1 VKTSPQVL
9 LVPLLALL
17 ACGGSSN
24 HGSPDGGTVDT
35 DGGAISPDG
44 GTVVHDGGTSSG
56 GDGSALSDASMG
68 SDGGAPPPGTAA
80 FLTRSYQGRAYMLYV
95 PASYAAGTAAPLVMM
110 LHGCTQTMADFAAG
124 TQMNKQ
130 ADTAGFLVAYPDE
143 PTSANVEQCFNWF
156 LPADQAR
163 GAGEPQL
170 LAGMVG
176 DVAGTFTVDAKRV
189 FVAGIS
195 AGAAMA
201 VILGATYPDVFAAVG
216 AHSGL
221 EYEAATDETSAL
233 QAAQSGGP
241 TPKTQGDAAFT
252 AMGTYA
258 RAVPVIVFQGT
269 ADTTVND
276 VNGQQTIDQWTETDD
291 RASAS
296 LGAGAAT
303 QGSAGG
309 KSFTRTTYTDAK
321 SGGVMLEYYL
331 VSGLAHAW
339 SGGSSAG
346 TFTDPAG
353 PDATSLMWQFFAAN
367 PK

>member
-1 VKTSPQVL
+1 MKIAPQALVL
-9 LVPLLALL
+9 PVLALL
-17 ACGGSSN
+17 ACGGSSD
-24 HGSPDGGTVDT
+24 HGSSDGGVAGA
-35 DGGAISPDG
+35 DGAP
-44 GTVVHDGGTSSG
+44 VLHDGAAASG
-56 GDGSALSDASMG
+56 DSPSPLPEGSTG
-68 SDGGAPPPGTAA
+68 SDGAAPPPGTAA
-80 FLTRSYQGRAYMLYV
+80 FLSRSYQGRAYMLYV
-95 PASYAAGTAAPLVMM
+95 PASYVAGAGAPLVMM

-143 PTSANVEQCFNWF
+143 PTSANIEQCFNWF

-170 LAGMVG
+170 LAGIVG
-176 DVAGTFTVDAKRV
+176 DVAGAFTVDAGRV

-221 EYEAATDETSAL
+221 EYLAATDESSAL

-241 TPKTQGDAAFT
+241 SPKTEGDAAFA

-276 VNGQQTIDQWTETDD
+276 VNGQQIVDQWTETDD

-296 LGAGAAT
+296 IGTGAAT

-309 KSFTRTTYTDAK
+309 KAFTLTTYTDAK
-321 SGGVMLEYYL
+321 SGSVMLEYYS
-331 VSGLAHAW
+331 VTGLAHAW
-339 SGGSSAG
+339 SGGSTAG
-346 TFTDPAG
+346 TFTDPDG
-353 PDATSLMWQFFAAN
+353 PDATALMWAFFAAQG
-367 PK
+367 K

>member
-1 VKTSPQVL
+1 MKLSLRVL
-9 LVPLLALL
+9 LVPCLALL
-17 ACGGSSN
+17 ACGGSSER
-24 HGSPDGGTVDT
+24 GSSDGGVPGI
-35 DGGAISPDG
+35 DGATTS
-44 GTVVHDGGTSSG
+44 HDGGTAPSE
-56 GDGSALSDASMG
+56 DASPLPEG
-68 SDGGAPPPGTAA
+68 STPSDSAAPPPDAGA

-124 TQMNKQ
+124 TQMNAQ
-130 ADTAGFLVAYPDE
+130 AEAAGFLVAYPDE

-170 LAGMVG
+170 LAGIVG
-176 DVAGTFTVDAKRV
+176 DVAGSYTVDPGRV

-216 AHSGL
+216 SHSGL
-221 EYEAATDETSAL
+221 EYVAATDETSAL
-233 QAAQSGGP
+233 EASQSGGP
-241 TPKTQGDAAFT
+241 APKTQGAAAFA

-269 ADTTVND
+269 TDTTVND

-309 KSFTRTTYTDAK
+309 KSFTLTTYTDAK
-321 SGGVMLEYYL
+321 SGGAMLEYYL
-331 VSGLAHAW
+331 VSGLGHAW
-339 SGGSSAG
+339 SGGSTAG
-346 TFTDPAG
+346 TFTDPNG
-353 PDATSLMWQFFAAN
+353 PDATSLMWQFFAAHA
-367 PK
+367 K

>member
-1 VKTSPQVL
+1 M
-9 LVPLLALL
+9 
-17 ACGGSSN
+17 
-24 HGSPDGGTVDT
+24 
-35 DGGAISPDG
+35 I
-44 GTVVHDGGTSSG
+44 
-56 GDGSALSDASMG
+56 
-68 SDGGAPPPGTAA
+68 
-80 FLTRSYQGRAYMLYV
+80 YV

-143 PTSANVEQCFNWF
+143 PASANVEQCFNWF

-163 GAGEPQL
+163 GRASRSSSPAWL
-170 LAGMVG
+170 VTSRARSRSTRS
-176 DVAGTFTVDAKRV
+176 ASSSP
-189 FVAGIS
+189 GIS

-221 EYEAATDETSAL
+221 EYEAAKDETSAL

-303 QGSAGG
+303 QGTAGG
-309 KSFTRTTYTDAK
+309 KSFTLTTYTDAK

-339 SGGSSAG
+339 SGGSTAG

-353 PDATSLMWQFFAAN
+353 PDATGLMWKFFAAN

>member
-1 VKTSPQVL
+1 MQL
-9 LVPLLALL
+9 RLLAAAFLVG
-17 ACGGSSN
+17 ACGS
-24 HGSPDGGTVDT
+24 
-35 DGGAISPDG
+35 
-44 GTVVHDGGTSSG
+44 TSTPAS
-56 GDGSALSDASMG
+56 SDAGTAVTDAAAPLHDALAPGADAPAPSPEASPT
-68 SDGGAPPPGTAA
+68 SDGAAPPPGTAA

-95 PASYAAGTAAPLVMM
+95 PASYVAGTATPLVMM

-124 TQMNKQ
+124 TQMNTQ
-130 ADTAGFLVAYPDE
+130 ADSAGFLVAYPDE

-176 DVAGTFTVDAKRV
+176 DVAGSFTVDATRV
-189 FVAGIS
+189 FVAGLS
-195 AGAAMA
+195 SGAAMA

-233 QAAQSGGP
+233 TAAESGGP
-241 TPKTQGDAAFT
+241 APKTQGDAAFA

-258 RAVPVIVFQGT
+258 RPVPVIVFQGT

-276 VNGQQTIDQWTETDD
+276 VNGQQIIGQWTETDD
-291 RASAS
+291 RASATI
-296 LGAGAAT
+296 GAGAAT
-303 QGSAGG
+303 QGTAGG
-309 KSFTRTTYTDAK
+309 KSFTLTTYTDAK
-321 SGGVMLEYYL
+321 SGDAMLEYYL
-331 VSGLAHAW
+331 VTGLAHAW
-339 SGGSSAG
+339 SGGSTAG
-346 TFTDPAG
+346 TFTDPDG
-353 PDATSLMWQFFAAN
+353 PDATKLMWSFFAAN